1 MSVPT
6 PDEQHY
12 SAVFWTSLIAALLV
26 LVRGVLLIAICAC
39 TPLPASAPP
48 PKNHWVESK
57 VANAVYVQ
65 DRRTGQCFATWMT
78 GGDSSHVITA
88 VDCTP
93 SVLQAVAEDS
103 RP

>member
-1 MSVPT
+1 MN
-6 PDEQHY
+6 DD
-12 SAVFWTSLIAALLV
+12 IAPYWIMCALL
-26 LVRGVLLIAICAC
+26 AAFTAAAAC
-39 TPLPASAPP
+39 TPLPKAEPP

-88 VDCTP
+88 VVCTP
-93 SVLQAVAEDS
+93 AVLQAVAEDTQ
-103 RP
+103 P